1 MIKEKYQKL
10 VNVYKSDHDILAII
24 LDDMAALDSYVH
36 EVYKMETA
44 LPVLKT
50 KYSGQELRDKRSL
63 YDGSRHLAH
72 ERAIMAVKRL
82 NRFSEKAGLKLFFE
96 GDTTDRIQI
105 ANFCM
110 QTVNE
115 FFDKR
120 SGIPDK

>member
-10 VNVYKSDHDILAII
+10 VDVYKSDQDILAII
-24 LDDMAALDSYVH
+24 LDDMTALGSYVH
-36 EVYKMETA
+36 EVYEMETF
-44 LPVLKT
+44 LPVLKV
-50 KYSGQELRDKRSL
+50 KYSDQELRDKRSL
-63 YDGSRHLAH
+63 YDGNRHIAH

-120 SGIPDK
+120 SGILDK